1 MSVTKIIRLI
11 FGSISFFFYY
21 LGEIILANIQV
32 AREIL
37 APEYNLRPAILKIPM
52 HISSDAQ
59 LLVLHN
65 LITMTP
71 GTLSIDVAPDRKA
84 IYVHVMM
91 VDDIEKAKQEI
102 KNSIEKRILEMS

>member
-1 MSVTKIIRLI
+1 MSVTKIIRFI

-37 APEYNLRPAILKIPM
+37 SPKFNIRPAILEIPM
-52 HISSDAQ
+52 HIQSDVQ
-59 LLVLHN
+59 LLTLHN

-71 GTLSIDVAPDRKA
+71 GTLSLDISVDRKS

-91 VDDIEKAKQEI
+91 VDDIEQAKQEI